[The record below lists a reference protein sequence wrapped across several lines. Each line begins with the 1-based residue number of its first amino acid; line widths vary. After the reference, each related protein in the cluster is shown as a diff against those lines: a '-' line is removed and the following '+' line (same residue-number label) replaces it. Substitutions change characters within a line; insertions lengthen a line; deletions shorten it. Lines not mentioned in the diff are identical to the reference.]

1 MNKDSHLISEAYQVI
16 REQGRGIVK
25 SNASPVQRLAGT
37 ISGWNWVANK
47 PSPQTGKY
55 YPAAKKFSNGQVQMK
70 VGDML
75 NGTTVKP
82 EWRGD
87 FSASVAQWLNDLVNT
102 LNPNI
107 NKIKDM
113 LGIRDNINAQNK
125 QQYQQQITQIIA
137 QMAPGGVQPV
147 QQVAQAPIQQPTV

>member
-1 MNKDSHLISEAYQVI
+1 MNKDSHLISEAYQII

-25 SNASPVQRLAGT
+25 NNASPVQRLAGT

-55 YPAAKKFSNGQVQMK
+55 YPAAKKFSNDQVQMK
-70 VGDML
+70 IGDMM

-82 EWRGD
+82 EWRSD
-87 FSASVAQWLNDLVNT
+87 FNASVVQWLNDLVGT
-102 LNPNI
+102 MNPNI

-113 LGIRDNINAQNK
+113 LGIPEDINPQNK
-125 QQYQQQITQIIA
+125 QQYQQQVLQLVT
-137 QMAPGGVQPV
+137 QMAPASPAV